1 MMGKIKNDPDLKK
14 KAEAF
19 FASAWSARCK
29 TQDES
34 NQAFKDIFTHGFRMI
49 EGIFFKT
56 GPENYNHQKNIVDRC
71 IKLLGPKIGHEK
83 DIEDL
88 AWKTAAQ
95 MQDDDVSAPVKNF
108 IESLLE
114 LIKAEHPFYVP
125 NYAIRF
131 KEDFREIKIGP
142 VCARMTEDVI
152 ADMQEMEKVW
162 ESKRVK
168 GSNPSF
174 FFETCKTIIKPALI
188 CWVVTVNAARKNT
201 EEEAL
206 WLIDTALSLLRLSH
220 PVKHDNPFF
229 PSIGDTESHPIIP
242 PKRDT
247 TGFIMSDKAI
257 STDGGSVPQFYQ
269 VNKAVSN
276 HLQSI
281 NFEERAKKIFSPVS
295 KSVGERV
302 AQGLGWMARGRRS
315 HDRAE
320 RFLFF
325 YTAIEALLA
334 SSDKTAP
341 VIQMIARHA
350 AVILAEKVEKRYE
363 ISKIIRTSYETRSA
377 LVHGGRR
384 NVSKTEADNAQI
396 MAEIL
401 YLAIFNKVDLTSQSE
416 SFEAALSKASY
427 GLPWPPEKSDTDT
440 GAENI

>member
-1 MMGKIKNDPDLKK
+1 MMVKIKNDSDLKK

-19 FASAWSARCK
+19 FGSAWTARCK
-29 TQDES
+29 TQDEA
-34 NQAFKDIFTHGFRMI
+34 NQAFKGAFTHGFRIM
-49 EGIFFKT
+49 EGAVFKT
-56 GPENYNHQKNIVDRC
+56 GPKNYNHQRNLVGRC
-71 IKLLGPKIGHEK
+71 IKLLGPKIGHER
-83 DIEDL
+83 DIEEL

-95 MQDDDVSAPVKNF
+95 MQSDDVSASVKYF

-114 LIKAEHPFYVP
+114 LIKAENPFYVP

-131 KEDFREIKIGP
+131 KDDVREIKIGP
-142 VCARMTEDVI
+142 VLARLTEDVI
-152 ADMQEMEKVW
+152 ADMQEREKVW
-162 ESKRVK
+162 KLKRVK
-168 GSNPSF
+168 GSDPSF
-174 FFETCKTIIKPALI
+174 IFENCKATLKPTPI

-201 EEEAL
+201 QEEAL
-206 WLIDTALSLLRLSH
+206 WLIDTALSLLRFSH
-220 PVKHDNPFF
+220 PIKHDNPFF
-229 PSIGDTESHPIIP
+229 PSIGDTESHSIIP

-247 TGFIMSDKAI
+247 TGFIMSDEVI
-257 STDGGSVPQFYQ
+257 STDGGSVSQYYQ
-269 VNKAVSN
+269 VNKAVAD

-302 AQGLGWMARGRRS
+302 AQGLGWMARGRRA

-334 SSDKTAP
+334 SSDRTAP
-341 VIQMIARHA
+341 VIQTIARHA

-363 ISKIIRTSYETRSA
+363 IAKNIKTSYETRSA

-384 NVSKTEADNAQI
+384 NVSKTEADDAQL

-401 YLAIFNKVDLTSQSE
+401 YLEILEKVDLASSDE
-416 SFEAALSKASY
+416 SFEAGLSIASY
-427 GLPWPPEKSDTDT
+427 GLRWPAENSYRDTD
-440 GAENI
+440 E